1 MAGIMAVE
9 RFCGELV
16 GIQMLIQKAKIRR
29 ITRGF
34 SFTIVFKTSVH
45 KVHIIPPS
53 IQNGV
58 DILSISKSIYSWHY
72 KSI

>member
-1 MAGIMAVE
+1 MFFI
-9 RFCGELV
+9 LP
-16 GIQMLIQKAKIRR
+16 MLIQKAKIRR

-34 SFTIVFKTSVH
+34 SFTIVLKKTSVP